1 MAQLHEPRRTQRLI
15 LRKPEL
21 ADLDDLSLIYAN
33 EEVNR
38 YLHSEPRDRAQT
50 LAALEKIIARPR
62 EISSEN
68 ELTVAVIS
76 PESGR
81 VIGYFILKWTA
92 NEHRQGEIGGTLHP
106 EFHGRGFA
114 TEVYRELLN
123 IGFADYSLHR
133 LIGRCDGRNTP
144 SIKSLA
150 KAGLHQEAHFVENE
164 YVKGE
169 WTDEVVMA
177 IRIDQWKEFRQ
188 NDEVHDD
195 GVGAPNP

>member
-38 YLHSEPRDRAQT
+38 YLYSEPRDRAQT

-92 NEHRQGEIGGTLHP
+92 NEHRQGEIGGALHP
-106 EFHGRGFA
+106 EFHGQGFA

-133 LIGRCDGRNTP
+133 LVGSCDGRNTP
-144 SIKSLA
+144 CLLYTSRC
-150 KAGLHQEAHFVENE
+150 V
-164 YVKGE
+164 
-169 WTDEVVMA
+169 
-177 IRIDQWKEFRQ
+177 
-188 NDEVHDD
+188 
-195 GVGAPNP
+195 